1 MKTTINVAFTDKS
14 TGTQLHGNVNFGDE
28 TNSTVQIRQVSI
40 QRYEL
45 YGDITVSNTA
55 IIPQQKKLHKK
66 QIT

>member
-14 TGTQLHGNVNFGDE
+14 TGTQLHGNVNFGDDE

-45 YGDITVSNTA
+45 YGDITVSNAA
-55 IIPQQKKLHKK
+55 IIPQQK